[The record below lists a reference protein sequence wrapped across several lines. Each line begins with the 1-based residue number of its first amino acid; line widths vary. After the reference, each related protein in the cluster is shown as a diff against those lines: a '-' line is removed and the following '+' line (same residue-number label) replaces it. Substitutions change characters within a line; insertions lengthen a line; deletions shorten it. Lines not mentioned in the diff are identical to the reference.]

1 MALAFGFDIG
11 AADQGAIFGLNS
23 PAKNDR
29 MHSFQGWYADLLRG
43 SSHLCIRG
51 GNAENKP
58 LDSIVPVAH
67 RFAED
72 ALDIVAVEERVPLL
86 VHEPHDGVVWRRGAH
101 GVKVQLTTSITFKAD
116 PLSMRASVRDASGN
130 VIPAPAYVP
139 PQHHVAY
146 RYFRY
151 SQAASNVFD
160 AYRNMFLAL
169 ECILDHV
176 TDKRSG
182 EGETDWL
189 ARALGVAM
197 QLHSADLSPFV
208 SAPGMDPV
216 YSFMNAHYSAVRCA
230 VFHAKNSGGRQLRPG
245 TLEGQ
250 DIVLHQLLAVQKLV
264 EHMFKSIFAV
274 RLPSGGFFH
283 SGFGD
288 LLNQLEPVTHMLIGP
303 KGCPTVDELL
313 RGGEGLPE
321 VVIAKVRFGGLRAGT
336 TDEWLF
342 VSEIK
347 CPELP
352 FSSISTLRLVAYV
365 QDRSALG
372 AMGMLLI
379 PIMEKMN
386 GTMLCT
392 ELDLQGVSKLVIRV
406 RCVLRNTQ
414 QPRRGFAS

>member
-11 AADQGAIFGLNS
+11 EAEQGAVFMLNLS
-23 PAKNDR
+23 AKSDR
-29 MHSFQGWYADLLRG
+29 KHPFQGWHAELHRG
-43 SSHLCIRG
+43 TPYLCMRG
-51 GNAENKP
+51 GKIENKP
-58 LDSIVPVAH
+58 LDSIVAVAH

-86 VHEPHDGVVWRRGAH
+86 VPEPHDGVVWRRDANGL
-101 GVKVQLTTSITFKAD
+101 KVQLTTSITFMAD
-116 PLSMRASVRDASGN
+116 PLPMHASVRDASGN
-130 VIPAPAYVP
+130 IVPAPPYVP

-169 ECILDHV
+169 ECVLDHV
-176 TDKRSG
+176 AGKQND

-189 ARALGVAM
+189 VRALGVAM
-197 QLHSADLSPFV
+197 QQHGADLNSFINT
-208 SAPGMDPV
+208 PGMNPV
-216 YSFMNAHYSAVRCA
+216 HSFVDAHYSAVRCA
-230 VFHAKNSGGRQLRPG
+230 IFHAKNSGGRQLRPG
-245 TLEGQ
+245 ALESR
-250 DIVLHQLLAVQKLV
+250 DVVLHQLLAVQKLV
-264 EHMFKSIFAV
+264 EHLFKSIFAV

-283 SGFGD
+283 SGFGH
-288 LLNQLEPVTHMLIGP
+288 LLSQLEPVTHMFVGP
-303 KGCPTVDELL
+303 TDCPTVDELL
-313 RGGEGLPE
+313 QGGDNLPDG
-321 VVIAKVRFGGLRAGT
+321 VVAKVRFAGLRTGT

-352 FSSISTLRLVAYV
+352 FSSIGALRLVAHV
-365 QDRSALG
+365 PDQRALG
-372 AMGMLLI
+372 VMGMLLI
-379 PIMEKMN
+379 PIMDKMKR
-386 GTMLCT
+386 TLLLT
-392 ELDLQGVSKLVIRV
+392 ELDLHGVSKLVIRV

>member
-1 MALAFGFDIG
+1 MAEAFGFDIG
-11 AADQGAIFGLNS
+11 EAEQGAVFALNE
-23 PAKNDR
+23 PAKSHR
-29 MHSFQGWYADLLRG
+29 RQPFQDWHAELKCGNPY
-43 SSHLCIRG
+43 LCMRG
-51 GNAENKP
+51 GIVENKP
-58 LDSIVPVAH
+58 LDTIVPVAH
-67 RFAED
+67 GFAED

-86 VHEPHDGVVWRRGAH
+86 VSEPHDGVVWRRGSH
-101 GVKVQLTTSITFKAD
+101 GLKVQLTTSITFAAD
-116 PLSMRASVRDASGN
+116 PPPMRPIVWDASGS
-130 VIPAPAYVP
+130 VVPPPLYVP
-139 PQHHVAY
+139 PQHHAAY

-169 ECILDHV
+169 ESVLDHV
-176 TDKRSG
+176 ACKQNDER
-182 EGETDWL
+182 ETDWL
-189 ARALGVAM
+189 TRALGVAV
-197 QLHSADLSPFV
+197 QQHGADLN
-208 SAPGMDPV
+208 
-216 YSFMNAHYSAVRCA
+216 SFMSVPGLDPAQSFIDAHYSAVRCA

-245 TLEGQ
+245 ALESR

-264 EHMFKSIFAV
+264 EQMLKSIFAV

-288 LLNQLEPVTHMLIGP
+288 LLNKLEPVVHMLIGP
-303 KGCPTVDELL
+303 TECPTVDELL
-313 RGGEGLPE
+313 QGGDDLPDW
-321 VVIAKVRFGGLRAGT
+321 VIAKVRFAGLRTGA

-352 FSSISTLRLVAYV
+352 FSSIGALRLVAYV
-365 QDRSALG
+365 PDRTALG

-379 PIMEKMN
+379 PIMDKMS
-386 GTMLCT
+386 GTLLRT
-392 ELDLQGVSKLVIRV
+392 ELDLQGASKLLIRV